1 MIDISKISGE
11 YISKLAGA
19 YLHAT
24 FVFGADPIEAPEAK
38 QRKIRKWISNQ
49 YIELIHELP
58 GEANIFS
65 IENSDKDVLLFLKEC
80 VDLGKSIVKEK

>member
-1 MIDISKISGE
+1 MLIDISKIRGE

-24 FVFGADPIEAPEAK
+24 FVFGAEPVEASEAK

-49 YIELIHELP
+49 YIELVHELP
-58 GEANIFS
+58 EEANIFS

-80 VDLGKSIVKEK
+80 VDLG